1 MKKLL
6 FLLVMFSFYIV
17 APAKAQLKLG
27 VTGGLNISMLHMAD
41 DDYKG
46 YVDKK
51 RPGILIGPTAIY
63 ALPISGLGVDASVLY
78 DLRAA
83 KSKENKAT
91 NTIYCTSF
99 QVPVH
104 VRYSMN
110 LGDMVEAFV
119 FTGPQFG
126 VAMGNKD
133 LLVASGTGS
142 MTGHALERRW
152 KANGSSLSWN
162 IGIGGII
169 EETVQVRLSYNMA
182 LKNTGELQQIDLVDG
197 TSKVLTSGKAH
208 ACQISLSYLF

>member
-51 RPGILIGPTAIY
+51 RPGFLIGPTAIY

-99 QVPVH
+99 QVPVN

-133 LLVASGTGS
+133 LLVASGT
-142 MTGHALERRW
+142 ERR
-152 KANGSSLSWN
+152 KR
-162 IGIGGII
+162 
-169 EETVQVRLSYNMA
+169 T
-182 LKNTGELQQIDLVDG
+182 EL
-197 TSKVLTSGKAH
+197 
-208 ACQISLSYLF
+208 

>member
-1 MKKLL
+1 MKRYL
-6 FLLVMFSFYIV
+6 FLLVLVSLQMATPV
-17 APAKAQLKLG
+17 KAQLKLG
-27 VTGGLNISMLHMAD
+27 VTGGLNISMIHMAD

-51 RPGILIGPTAIY
+51 RPGFLVGPTAIY
-63 ALPISGLGVDASVLY
+63 SFPVFGLGIDASALY

-83 KSKENKAT
+83 KSKDNKAS
-91 NTIYCTSF
+91 NTIYCSSF
-99 QVPVH
+99 QFPVN

-126 VAMGNKD
+126 VTTGGKNQ
-133 LLVASGTGS
+133 LVASGTGS

-152 KANGSSLSWN
+152 VANGSSFSWN
-162 IGIGGII
+162 IGVGGII
-169 EETVQVRLSYNMA
+169 EETVQVRLSFNLA
-182 LKNTGELQQIDLVDG
+182 LKKTGELQQIDLVDG